1 VLREQRYIGPIS
13 GARRRGTWH
22 HGTARAGLTAL
33 AEALTL
39 VDATGGRWYEAKLY
53 RLKGALLL
61 QQNADNQAEA
71 EPCFHHA
78 LDLARNHQAKSFEYA
93 PPPASLDSGS
103 SKGASR
109 SAAGV
114 GSGV

>member
-1 VLREQRYIGPIS
+1 MAPWDSQRQ
-13 GARRRGTWH
+13 
-22 HGTARAGLTAL
+22 GLTAL

-39 VDATGGRWYEAKLY
+39 VDATGDAGTKPNSY
-53 RLKGALLL
+53 RLRALLL

-78 LDLARNHQAKSFEYA
+78 LDLARNHQGKVLRVYA

-103 SKGASR
+103 SKGSEQKR
-109 SAAGV
+109 GSV
-114 GSGV
+114 GRGCITGSPKDLIRLI